1 MKRAFPWIIAAVAT
15 VAFAASY
22 SELQRMRM
30 RFGEVTRHHFHDHQ
44 EVRQFMIKTALI
56 GLDRP
61 IVILGDSITE
71 MANLPDAID
80 GRPIVNAGVGGAAIR
95 DFVSLTPR
103 LLDGVHPSL
112 CVIALGANDVGS
124 TSVATDYAALL
135 SRLKTICPKLLA
147 YAVTPLVG
155 SDLINRQIK
164 AAAKASSV
172 PFVETP
178 VPADATLP
186 DHIHLNAAGR
196 QVWTAGLVATILLR
210 EVR

>member
-61 IVILGDSITE
+61 IVILGDNITE
-71 MANLPDAID
+71 MAKLPDTIN
-80 GRPIVNAGVGGAAIR
+80 GRPMVNASVGGAAIG
-95 DFVSLTPR
+95 DFISLAPN
-103 LLDGVHPSL
+103 LLDGVKPSL

-124 TSVATDYAALL
+124 TSAGTNYAALL
-135 SRLKTICPKLLA
+135 SRLKA
-147 YAVTPLVG
+147 
-155 SDLINRQIK
+155 
-164 AAAKASSV
+164 
-172 PFVETP
+172 
-178 VPADATLP
+178 
-186 DHIHLNAAGR
+186 
-196 QVWTAGLVATILLR
+196 
-210 EVR
+210 